1 MDDNKLSLHSVR
13 KKFSTEELLGL
24 LACFEGEIQ
33 ARDIVIATLK
43 SEKAKQLL
51 HEAKYGQLAGND
63 PVKALQ
69 RDSSYAD
76 EGNGIDESAV
86 GRMYET
92 QLMQLEHLIAVQRCC
107 HNRSKQILAA
117 TEKRHAR
124 ILRELDEEKQR
135 SIVDAAQGDDLCV
148 LLENERVR
156 LRQQLE
162 YEQNECEKAYKEVEK
177 LEKKL
182 KDEQEHHKSMVLFLV
197 NERKQMLFEAHELK
211 VQNGRGSSHAQETAL
226 LAEMR
231 KEVTALRSERD
242 QLRTALDAAL
252 SEVKTLKEVARN
264 QEEDL
269 SLMRTNILANT
280 RSYANNLRFSDD
292 GSVVVANKGVSNTLS
307 LSKILP
313 SLSPTANDLKHPAR
327 PRLTTSS
334 TFPASSRFPSR
345 VPVPSSQASSIAPL
359 PAPSCQ
365 LASSIAPLTPA
376 KKGQHSATPVRPV
389 TISAMRGSSNNHS
402 ALHDREKMCNSSDSP
417 EKKNT
422 YSAEPEIEHLSAV
435 IESMNTGKRSAS
447 LPRNGKNGVIAGSQ
461 TRKPVPPKSAA
472 TAKRSTIFKA
482 LGVTTRND
490 KNGT

>member
-1 MDDNKLSLHSVR
+1 MDDEVTVQSVR
-13 KKFSTEELLGL
+13 KNFSTDELLRL
-24 LACFEGEIQ
+24 LAYLEGEVQ

-51 HEAKYGQLAGND
+51 HEAKYGQLAGSD

-69 RDSSYAD
+69 RDSSLTD
-76 EGNGIDESAV
+76 EGNEIDESEI
-86 GRMYET
+86 GHMYET
-92 QLMQLEHLIAVQRCC
+92 QLTQLERLITVQRQC

-124 ILRELDEEKQR
+124 TLRELDEEKQR
-135 SIVDAAQGDDLCV
+135 SAADAAQGDDLCV
-148 LLENERVR
+148 LLENERTR

-162 YEQNECEKAYKEVEK
+162 YEQKEGEKARKEVER

-182 KDEQEHHKSMVLFLV
+182 RDEQEHYKSMVLFLV
-197 NERKQMLFEAHELK
+197 NERKQMLFDLHELK
-211 VQNGRGSSHAQETAL
+211 VQNGRGSSYAQETAL

-231 KEVTALRSERD
+231 KEVTALRSEKD

-252 SEVKTLKEVARN
+252 SEVQTLKEVARN

-292 GSVVVANKGVSNTLS
+292 GSVVVANKGVSNALPP
-307 LSKILP
+307 SKNP
-313 SLSPTANDLKHPAR
+313 APGLSPAVSDLRHPIR

-334 TFPASSRFPSR
+334 TFPASNRFPQSR
-345 VPVPSSQASSIAPL
+345 VPL
-359 PAPSCQ
+359 PAPSH
-365 LASSIAPLTPA
+365 LTSSVAPLPPA
-376 KKGQHSATPVRPV
+376 KKGQHPVTTARPV
-389 TISAMRGSSNNHS
+389 TLSTMRGNNNHS
-402 ALHDREKMCNSSDSP
+402 SSRDRERMSNSSDSS

-422 YSAEPEIEHLSAV
+422 YSAEPEIEHLGAV

-461 TRKPVPPKSAA
+461 ARKPVSSKSAV
-472 TAKRSTIFKA
+472 TARRSTIFKA